1 MDISRRTFFSSA
13 VAAGMMPLPFVEA
26 RSGCRSKFHE
36 PSREIPVAGTYDVIV
51 AGGGP
56 AGVAAA
62 VAAARAGAKVML
74 LESNGELGG
83 IWTSG
88 MVSLLIDFGKSDFDR
103 EITGRLKRYG
113 AGFLRELDHRG
124 MENHLYEPEYMKLVC
139 EELCGEAGVA
149 IRLHTNVTAAYR
161 DRSGRNIDVAITE
174 SKSGRE
180 AWRAKAFIDCTGDGD
195 LAAYAG
201 CGYDLGVGKGRP
213 GQPASLIALL
223 CIPNAG
229 PDVENCIG
237 NGDNPFNRSKQERG
251 ERPKHVLKRKLDA
264 LGVSPSYSE
273 PTLFRLNG
281 SLMAFMANHEYGVRI
296 DDSAAIT
303 AATLRAR
310 REVHNIVRAL
320 ASQGREWKG
329 MRVAATASRIGHRDS
344 RRIHGRYMLTR
355 EDVVSGR
362 RFEDAVTLVRSGI
375 DIHALDRMS
384 NDREGGSSQTF
395 GNRFRPFEIPMRSLI
410 ARDAD
415 NLFMAGR
422 CISGDFISHAAFRV
436 TGSAVATGAAAGKAA
451 AMFSKP

>member
-1 MDISRRTFFSSA
+1 MDISRRTFFSSGL
-13 VAAGMMPLPFVEA
+13 AAGAMSFPFA
-26 RSGCRSKFHE
+26 AAMGDGRLKFQE
-36 PSREIPVAGTYDVIV
+36 PSREIPVAGTYDVVV

-56 AGVAAA
+56 AGVSAA

-103 EITGRLKRYG
+103 EITARLRKYG

-139 EELCGEAGVA
+139 EELCEEAGVA
-149 IRLHTNVTAAYR
+149 IRLHTIVAAAYR
-161 DRSGRNIDVAITE
+161 DKSNRKIETVITE

-180 AWRAKAFIDCTGDGD
+180 AWFAKAFIDCTGDAD

-201 CGYDLGVGKGRP
+201 CGYDLGVGKTRT

-223 CIPNAG
+223 CIPNVG
-229 PDVENCIG
+229 QDVENCIG
-237 NGDNPFNRSKQERG
+237 NGDNLFNRSKQERG

-264 LGVSPSYSE
+264 LGVTPSYSE

-281 SLMAFMANHEYGVRI
+281 SIMAFMANHEYGVRI

-310 REVHNIVRAL
+310 REIHNIVNAL
-320 ASQGREWKG
+320 ASQGGEWKG
-329 MRVAATASRIGHRDS
+329 MRIVASASQIGHRDA
-344 RRIHGRYMLTR
+344 RRIHGRYMLAR

-362 RFEDAVTLVRSGI
+362 KFDDAVTLVRSGI

-410 ARDAD
+410 AKDVD

-436 TGSAVATGAAAGKAA
+436 TGSAVATGVAAGKAA
-451 AMFSKP
+451 ALFSKS